1 MKGYIMNTIS
11 YEGLTV
17 KGRHC
22 FSIVYMGRVKRFAA
36 YGSRN
41 EALAKS
47 VKYFN
52 AYVKT
57 RESVI

>member
-1 MKGYIMNTIS
+1 MNTIS